1 MRLLY
6 LTANLLSSAGS
17 AMALLASTLL
27 SSAAGSDGAMAATYT
42 SLMLALN
49 LLASS
54 LVMPYAPFLCS
65 RFGTRRVTAVAY
77 VLNLGAYAVLCAAI
91 VAGLPGYPILVAVSP
106 LIGAMSGLARATTP
120 PLLLGY
126 LTGEDLASAEA
137 KTNVAGGAGFIVGAA
152 GGAYL
157 IDLTGPLVGFVG
169 NIVLTIPFTLLF
181 AFLAPTIEPQRP
193 TPVERPWRAFVQSLR
208 TNHRLRRASI
218 LGLVAAALVGP
229 LGYMIVPVTQDLGLP
244 LAVHAGLILAAI
256 ALGAA
261 LSPVPVYQLGSRIGP
276 LGSSGV
282 AYAAAGV
289 TLVGVG
295 IVAVLLPESWLLA
308 GVLAIAVVY
317 GALLQA
323 GASLLIDDAAEAA
336 DVVEHQQQ
344 NLAVFFLVI
353 GLGAPL
359 GTVLWGRTIDQF
371 SASTVL
377 LATGVAMTVFV
388 AIAFV
393 VLTRRGVKTAPA
405 VARHPQHHGDHD
417 ESS

>member
-1 MRLLY
+1 M
-6 LTANLLSSAGS
+6 SARGF
-17 AMALLASTLL
+17 
-27 SSAAGSDGAMAATYT
+27 
-42 SLMLALN
+42 
-49 LLASS
+49 S
-54 LVMPYAPFLCS
+54 LVETM
-65 RFGTRRVTAVAY
+65 
-77 VLNLGAYAVLCAAI
+77 
-91 VAGLPGYPILVAVSP
+91 VAGTMFLLVVGGVVSAWR
-106 LIGAMSGLARATTP
+106 GV
-120 PLLLGY
+120 
-126 LTGEDLASAEA
+126 
-137 KTNVAGGAGFIVGAA
+137 VA
-152 GGAYL
+152 
-157 IDLTGPLVGFVG
+157 
-169 NIVLTIPFTLLF
+169 
-181 AFLAPTIEPQRP
+181 
-193 TPVERPWRAFVQSLR
+193 LR
-208 TNHRLRRASI
+208 ETQHRR
-218 LGLVAAALVGP
+218 
-229 LGYMIVPVTQDLGLP
+229 
-244 LAVHAGLILAAI
+244 LAAI